1 MGLLNYFKSSST
13 NKDSAKEAK
22 ERLLILVSH
31 ERGTSQREK
40 PDYLDELQQELL
52 AVVQKY
58 IEVDPEDITVE
69 FDQDDEREVLEV
81 NIVLPDEEEETQH
94 IVKKSKKRK

>member
-1 MGLLNYFKSSST
+1 MGLLNYFKSSQS
-13 NKDSAKEAK
+13 NKNSAKEAK

-31 ERGTSQREK
+31 ERGDSRHRP
-40 PDYLDELQQELL
+40 PDYLTELQQELL

-58 IEVDPEDITVE
+58 VEVDSDDISVS

-81 NIVLPDEEEETQH
+81 NIILPDEE
-94 IVKKSKKRK
+94 K